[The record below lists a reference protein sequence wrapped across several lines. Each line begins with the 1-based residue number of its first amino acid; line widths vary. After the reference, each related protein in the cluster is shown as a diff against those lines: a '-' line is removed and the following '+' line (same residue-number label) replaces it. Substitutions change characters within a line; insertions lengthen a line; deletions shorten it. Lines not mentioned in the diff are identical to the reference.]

1 MNVSMFM
8 AHFSESEVQDCGQN
22 LSAEETPE
30 KNGARFQKAYENC
43 QRQKSIEEKTCKGQS
58 KTYSLSVSGSAHG
71 PKTDR

>member
-58 KTYSLSVSGSAHG
+58 KTYLLIKS
-71 PKTDR
+71 K